1 MVLTTLLNFTRK
13 ITRKMKL
20 EKQHVNV
27 AEGSLQALQNWYTQ
41 YEDGEYK
48 KLSAK
53 LSKYEKNYVNN
64 YFYWY
69 LRAQTAK
76 QLSRYKLAESFY
88 SKALKLDPKNLN
100 LLSDLS
106 AFFKETGQLEKS
118 LKCAIKCTEIDPQSA
133 QGFCLVGQIF
143 LTLQDY
149 ERAETSF
156 KIAQE
161 LSPNDPKVLKS
172 LGRLFIELG
181 QYQDAIKILE
191 ALFEQ
196 NEFDAEL
203 GNNLVLAYRMANRL
217 RDASRTISILQQHPK
232 NIGELNTAQQNFNYS
247 LVLLSEGD
255 CKNGWERYQRRFDAP
270 GFTSAWRNYKIPR
283 LTRLDQAKGKTLLIW
298 PEQGV
303 GDHLTSYSLLA
314 YFHKVSEA
322 KLVCMCDPRL
332 LTILQRS
339 FSEIEF
345 LEDNADE
352 KCRIHADFHLPLGD
366 FGRLL
371 MFDRT
376 KSNFAAP
383 YIKTKTAL
391 KTYWSDVITTDK
403 LNVGLAWESGFRTLR
418 RNLNYTRLNDWSSL
432 ILDEEIRVVNLQ
444 YGINEKEFT
453 SEEQS
458 LFGRVFDPDFDLK
471 NDFENLSA
479 LLKNL
484 DVVVSP
490 TSAIMS
496 HADAC
501 DVRNIS
507 YTSYVFDKALGN
519 IVDER
524 FINIPWL
531 TNNKVFI
538 FGELNKRQILDEIIS
553 EVRALVDCR
562 N

>member
-13 ITRKMKL
+13 IMRKMKL

-69 LRAQTAK
+69 LRAQTSK

-143 LTLQDY
+143 LALQDY

-322 KLVCMCDPRL
+322 NLVCMCDPRL
-332 LTILQRS
+332 LTLLQRS

-352 KCRIHADFHLPLGD
+352 KCGIHADFHLPLGD

-391 KTYWSDVITTDK
+391 KNYWSDVITTDK

-519 IVDER
+519 IVEER
-524 FINIPWL
+524 FIKIPWL
-531 TNNKVFI
+531 TNNKVYI

>member
-1 MVLTTLLNFTRK
+1 MVLTTLFKFTRK
-13 ITRKMKL
+13 TMRKMKL
-20 EKQHVNV
+20 EKQRTNV
-27 AEGSLQALQNWYTQ
+27 AEGSLQALQNWYTL
-41 YEDGEYK
+41 YDAGDYK
-48 KLSAK
+48 KLSTK

-64 YFYWY
+64 YFFWY

-118 LKCAIKCTEIDPQSA
+118 LKCAIKYTEIDPQSA

-156 KIAQE
+156 NIAKE

-181 QYQDAIKILE
+181 QYQDAIKFLE

-196 NEFDAEL
+196 NEIDAEI
-203 GNNLVLAYRMANRL
+203 GNNLILAYRMANRL
-217 RDASRTISILQQHPK
+217 KDASRTISILEEHNSQ
-232 NIGELNTAQQNFNYS
+232 NIGESNLAQQNFNYS

-255 CKNGWERYQRRFDAP
+255 CKSGWERYQRRFDAP
-270 GFTSAWRNYKIPR
+270 GFTSEWRNYKIPR
-283 LTRLDQAKGKTLLIW
+283 LLRLDQAKGKTVLIW

-303 GDHLTSYSLLA
+303 GDQLTSYGLLA

-322 KLVCMCDPRL
+322 NLVCMCDPRL

-345 LEDNADE
+345 LEDDADE
-352 KCRIHADFHLPLGD
+352 KCSVQADFHLPLGD
-366 FGRLL
+366 FGPLL
-371 MFDRT
+371 MFDKT
-376 KSNFAAP
+376 KSNLAAP
-383 YIKTKTAL
+383 YIKTETDL
-391 KTYWSDVITTDK
+391 KNYWSDVITTDK

-418 RNLNYTRLNDWSSL
+418 RNLNYTKLNDWESL
-432 ILDEEIRVVNLQ
+432 ILDEKIRVINLQ

-453 SEEQS
+453 VKEQS
-458 LFGRVFDPDFDLK
+458 LFDKVFDPEFDLK

-501 DVRNIS
+501 DVKNIS

-519 IVDER
+519 IFEER
-524 FINIPWL
+524 FIKIPWL
-531 TNNKVFI
+531 TNNKVFM
-538 FGELNKRQILDEIIS
+538 FEESNKRQVLDEIIS
-553 EVRALVDCR
+553 EVRALVAI
-562 N
+562 

>member
-1 MVLTTLLNFTRK
+1 M
-13 ITRKMKL
+13 
-20 EKQHVNV
+20 
-27 AEGSLQALQNWYTQ
+27 
-41 YEDGEYK
+41 
-48 KLSAK
+48 
-53 LSKYEKNYVNN
+53 
-64 YFYWY
+64 
-69 LRAQTAK
+69 
-76 QLSRYKLAESFY
+76 
-88 SKALKLDPKNLN
+88 N

-106 AFFKETGQLEKS
+106 AFFRETGQLEKS

-371 MFDRT
+371 MFDKT

-391 KTYWSDVITTDK
+391 KNYWSDVITTDK

-458 LFGRVFDPDFDLK
+458 LFGRVFNPNFDLK

-519 IVDER
+519 IVEER
-524 FINIPWL
+524 FIKIPWL